1 MAVFIQPPDIQL
13 AAGLR
18 LMKRK
23 LGGRPGLSGL
33 TGYWA
38 GRGPPGAA
46 VAEET
51 ARIAAASNARKKYSN
66 RPPPLLGGDVVAYV
80 RGGVV
85 A

>member
-51 ARIAAASNARKKYSN
+51 ARIAAASNA
-66 RPPPLLGGDVVAYV
+66 PPPLLGGDVVAYV